1 MNKEISNYNEN
12 EYLELLKTAIT
23 QINVS
28 RNSIALQ
35 INTTVSSTYWN
46 LGKLLHEKKIEGGYG
61 SNIIN
66 RLSVD
71 LKDTFPDMGLSPR
84 NLWNMK
90 LFYERYAESD
100 KKLLQAVAVLQWGH
114 NLLLINKKLSDEE
127 VYFYAIE
134 SVSKANISEK

>member
-100 KKLLQAVAVLQWGH
+100 KKRVIIKSCGLP
-114 NLLLINKKLSDEE
+114 KK
-127 VYFYAIE
+127 A
-134 SVSKANISEK
+134 

>member
-35 INTTVSSTYWN
+35 INSTVSSTYWN

-84 NLWNMK
+84 K
-90 LFYERYAESD
+90 FVEYETF
-100 KKLLQAVAVLQWGH
+100 L
-114 NLLLINKKLSDEE
+114 
-127 VYFYAIE
+127 
-134 SVSKANISEK
+134 